1 MTCNGIEIE
10 VIRKAVRR
18 VSIKVSAGGKVQLNV
33 PWQTPLSVAEAF
45 VRDKA
50 DWIMVNYLKFKDK
63 KPHTLQPVSRE
74 QEVEL
79 VDFLNQSVRHW
90 LQVMGEKEPVQC
102 HLRNMKTM
110 WGNCRAQ
117 TRNIAFSLQLA
128 HKSNAFRE
136 YIVVHELCHLRVQ
149 NHGADFQALMDQYL
163 PDWRERR
170 KEGK

>member
-18 VSIKVSAGGKVQLNV
+18 VSLKVSVGGKVQLNV
-33 PWQTPLSVAEAF
+33 PWLTPMSVAEAF

-50 DWIMVNYLKFKDK
+50 DWITRTYNRLKDK
-63 KPHTLQPVSRE
+63 QPASLQPVSRE
-74 QEVEL
+74 QADEL
-79 VDFLNQSVRHW
+79 IRFLDQSVRHW
-90 LQVMGEKEPVQC
+90 LDIMHEDRPVHC
-102 HLRNMKTM
+102 RLRNMKTM

-128 HKSNAFRE
+128 HKSDAFRE
-136 YIVVHELCHLRVQ
+136 YIVVHELCHLKVQ
-149 NHGADFQALMDQYL
+149 NHGSEFQALMDQYL